1 MKKFY
6 NMEFGTYK
14 EQGDSVILE
23 INKNNLKKFDDYSEL
38 ISNLNRQL
46 ETDIIVE
53 Y

>member
-1 MKKFY
+1 MT
-6 NMEFGTYK
+6 N
-14 EQGDSVILE
+14 S
-23 INKNNLKKFDDYSEL
+23 NLKKFDDYSEL